1 MTLHEIMQ
9 ERFCTMA
16 KRAGLYL
23 SIAAFVLYILGG
35 CCIFSGIGLI
45 VLMEG
50 RNLFGWGDARS
61 LGYLLFCVGGGLSIL
76 GVLMLR
82 LIRNR
87 ADVVF

>member
-1 MTLHEIMQ
+1 
-9 ERFCTMA
+9 MA

-35 CCIFSGIGLI
+35 CGIFSGIGLI

-61 LGYLLFCVGGGLSIL
+61 LGYLFSCVGGCLSIS

-87 ADVVF
+87 ADVIL